1 MSEVCDKMKKMA
13 GELASQ
19 QGGTNRK
26 LEGTDYKV
34 AADKN
39 GGKDLSGHSAGGG
52 DGK

>member
-1 MSEVCDKMKKMA
+1 MADAVGEKMTKMA
-13 GELASQ
+13 STLASE
-19 QGGTNRK
+19 QGGTNRS

-52 DGK
+52 GK